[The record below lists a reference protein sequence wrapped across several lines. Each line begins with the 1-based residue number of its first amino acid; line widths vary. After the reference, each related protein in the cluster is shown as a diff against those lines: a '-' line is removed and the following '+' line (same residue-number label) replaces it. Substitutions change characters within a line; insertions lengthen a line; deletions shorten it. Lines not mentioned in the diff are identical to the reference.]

1 MIAEKLKKG
10 DLIKIVSLSCSAAT
24 VPREILELAEKK
36 LNSLGFEVEYADNC
50 FELDGLGS
58 SDPVLRARDFMDAIV
73 DPRVKAIMTPRGGF
87 AANEVLDYLDFDI
100 IAANP
105 KIICGFSDITA
116 VSNAIF
122 KKTGLVTYSG
132 PNFGNFGMLK
142 GIDYFV
148 EYFQKCLMQSD
159 EFVLEPSQS
168 WSDDFWKRDQ
178 DNRNFYS
185 NPGPICLLD
194 GKAEG
199 EIVGANLCTF
209 NLLQGTDYMP
219 DLTDKIL
226 FLEEDAV
233 FGDHFDVFFDRNLE
247 SLLQMPGAD
256 KLKALVI
263 GRFES
268 RANID
273 LDRLKYIISKK
284 PELRGVPIACGF
296 DFGHSMPMF
305 TFPIGGVCKL
315 DFSSSGVK
323 LELVK
328 F

>member
-1 MIAEKLKKG
+1 MIPEKLKKG
-10 DLIKIVSLSCSAAT
+10 DLIKIVSLSCSAKT
-24 VPREILELAEKK
+24 VPEDVLNLAK
-36 LNSLGFEVEYADNC
+36 SRFEEMGLIVEYADNA
-50 FELDGLGS
+50 FVLDSLGS
-58 SDPVLRARDFMDAIV
+58 SDPKVRAKDFMDAII
-73 DPRVKAIMTPRGGF
+73 DPNVKAIMTPRGGF

-100 IAANP
+100 IAKNP

-116 VSNAIF
+116 IANAIYH
-122 KKTGLVTYSG
+122 KTGLVCYSS

-142 GIDYFV
+142 GLDYFV
-148 EYFQKCLMQSD
+148 EYFQKCLMQNDSF
-159 EFVLEPSQS
+159 EIKASES

-178 DNRNFYS
+178 QNRNFHL
-185 NPGPICLLD
+185 NPGPICLQA
-194 GKAEG
+194 GEAKG
-199 EIVGANLCTF
+199 EIIGANLCTF
-209 NLLQGTDYMP
+209 NLLQGTEYMP

-273 LDRLKYIISKK
+273 LERLKYIISKK
-284 PELRGVPIACGF
+284 PELALIPIAYGF

-315 DFSSSGVK
+315 DFSSSRVK
-323 LELVK
+323 LELLK

>member
-1 MIAEKLKKG
+1 MIPEKLKKG
-10 DLIKIVSLSCSAAT
+10 DLIKIVSLSCSAKT
-24 VPREILELAEKK
+24 VPEDVLNLAK
-36 LNSLGFEVEYADNC
+36 SRFEEMGLIVEYADNA
-50 FELDGLGS
+50 FVLDSLGS
-58 SDPVLRARDFMDAIV
+58 SDPKLRAKDFMDAIS
-73 DPRVKAIMTPRGGF
+73 DPNVKAIMTPRGGF

-100 IAANP
+100 IAKNP

-116 VSNAIF
+116 IANAIF
-122 KKTGLVTYSG
+122 AKTGLVCYSG
-132 PNFGNFGMLK
+132 PNFGNFGMQK
-142 GIDYFV
+142 GVNYFI
-148 EYFQKCLMQSD
+148 EYFKKCLFQAEHFEVLPSD
-159 EFVLEPSQS
+159 L

-178 DNRNFYS
+178 INRKFNQ
-185 NPGPICLLD
+185 NVGPVCLQS
-194 GKAEG
+194 GQAIG

-209 NLLQGTDYMP
+209 NLLQGTEYMP

-247 SLLQMPGAD
+247 SLLQMPGA
-256 KLKALVI
+256 KSLKALVI

-273 LDRLKYIISKK
+273 LEKLKYIISKK
-284 PELRGVPIACGF
+284 PELALIPIAYGF

-305 TFPIGGVCKL
+305 TFPIGGSCKL
-315 DFSSSGVK
+315 DFSDSDVK
-323 LELVK
+323 LELLK